1 MVVVQAQL
9 LIGGS
14 SVASVSGATF
24 DSFDP
29 ATGAQVGTLARGGAE
44 DIDRA
49 VRAARAAF
57 EGEWGRVGPGDR
69 QRIILRL
76 AALVDAH
83 ADELAELDS
92 REMGAP
98 LARVRRMVGASVD
111 FLEWY
116 ASLARQVRGETS
128 ENLRPH
134 SFFSFTIKQPVGVVG
149 AITPWNTPIPIT
161 TWKLGP
167 VLATGC
173 TLVHKPAEM
182 ASLSAV
188 MLGRLCLEAG
198 VPPGV
203 INVVTGFGDAG
214 GALAAHTDV
223 DKVSFTGSI
232 ATGQEII
239 RASAHNAKRL
249 TLELGGKSPNI
260 VFADADL
267 EAAAG
272 SAARG
277 IFSNSG
283 QVCVAPS
290 RLLVERRALD
300 EVTELVAEHARALVV
315 GDPRDPGT
323 DLGPVASEAQLR
335 RVMRYVEEGVRQG
348 ARVAVGGTRITE
360 GTLSQG
366 YFHAPTVLV
375 DVEPSMSVAQEEIFG
390 PVLVVTPFDDVDH
403 AVRLAN
409 DTIYGL
415 AAYVWTRD
423 IGKAHR
429 VAARVRA
436 GTVSIN
442 SVGNLDPAVPVGG
455 VRMSGYGRE
464 LGADQ
469 LGEYLTTKSIWVPL
483 DEPHPRS

>member
-1 MVVVQAQL
+1 MDALQAQL
-9 LIGGS
+9 LIGGR
-14 SVASVSGATF
+14 SVAAAEGETF

-29 ATGAQVGTLARGGAE
+29 ATGAHVGTLARGGPE

-49 VRAARAAF
+49 VRAARTAF
-57 EGEWGRVGPGDR
+57 DGEWSRIGPGDR
-69 QRIILRL
+69 QRIILRF

-92 REMGAP
+92 MEMGAP

-128 ENLRPH
+128 ENLRPQ

-161 TWKLGP
+161 IWKLGP
-167 VLATGC
+167 VFATGC
-173 TLVHKPAEM
+173 TLVHKPAEI

-203 INVVTGFGDAG
+203 VNVVTGLGDAG
-214 GALAAHTDV
+214 AALAAHTDV
-223 DKVSFTGSI
+223 DKVSFTGSV
-232 ATGQEII
+232 ATGQDII
-239 RASAHNAKRL
+239 RASANNVKRL

-267 EAAAG
+267 RTAAG
-272 SAARG
+272 AAVRG

-315 GDPRDPGT
+315 GDPRDPAT
-323 DLGPVASEAQLR
+323 DLGPVASEGQLQ
-335 RVMRYVEEGVRQG
+335 RVMRYVEEGVREG
-348 ARVAVGGTRITE
+348 ARVAVGGTRVTQ
-360 GTLSQG
+360 GALAQG
-366 YFHAPTVLV
+366 YFHSPTILV

-390 PVLVVTPFDDVDH
+390 PVLAITPFDDADD
-403 AVRLAN
+403 AVRKAN

-469 LGEYLTTKSIWVPL
+469 LGEYLTTKSVWIPL
-483 DEPHPRS
+483 DDPESHT